1 MNVGDHGRVRHPVH
15 HRATAVVHHQV
26 VGHALDGLDHLGALA
41 AGVRH
46 QHQMGDLL
54 HDAAVDLFN
63 AGLAVDDHIVE
74 VAGQKIDDLLEV
86 GVDLAVAPGGLRP
99 ADGQEGEFLLLH
111 HGVEDAVP
119 GLAEQLDGLPRLAI
133 LHRGHDLLTDIIQ
146 GLPYLHPQGGGQT
159 HGGVRVDG

>member
-1 MNVGDHGRVRHPVH
+1 
-15 HRATAVVHHQV
+15 
-26 VGHALDGLDHLGALA
+26 
-41 AGVRH
+41 
-46 QHQMGDLL
+46 MGDLL

-86 GVDLAVAPGGLRP
+86 GVALAVAPGGLRP